1 MQRSSMIAS
10 LLKSDIWMS
19 RLLGFMNTTSVLSS
33 NSFMF
38 ILPYRKLIWIQNH
51 MEVNNSLICT
61 FHSLVINFIL
71 HHHLNIINF
80 FSWINIMLLQTEH
93 LKDKFFCFH
102 SIFFNLSEWHFHFE
116 ADNILFL
123 DMGGE
128 IIFDYVI
135 WLPSYFQY

>member
-1 MQRSSMIAS
+1 
-10 LLKSDIWMS
+10 MS
-19 RLLGFMNTTSVLSS
+19 RLLFFMNTTSVLSS

-102 SIFFNLSEWHFHFE
+102 SICFNFSEWYFQFWGWYYTIIGSGRW
-116 ADNILFL
+116 DCFWLWYMTSILFSIL
-123 DMGGE
+123 VNDTSRQVVE
-128 IIFDYVI
+128 PY
-135 WLPSYFQY
+135 